1 MFRDRHYIAIPPGI
15 HLLSDIVLTS
25 PVLAGDRGIP
35 EEAMGVPAPGG
46 TAPAAGN
53 DFEFGVDPSLDPE
66 LAMVSSIFPCVKH
79 LVVTS

>member
-1 MFRDRHYIAIPPGI
+1 MYDYRHYIAVPPGI
-15 HLLSDIVLTS
+15 HLLSDIVLSS

-46 TAPAAGN
+46 APSAAN

-66 LAMVSSIFPCVKH
+66 LAMVLFSTIPNITVQ
-79 LVVTS
+79 